1 MKKKYSSLKE
11 LDSEPIFDALL
22 SGVEGELKEHLR
34 ELMQDACHKY
44 DNLFTDSFWFT
55 EIFGGLPIE
64 YVLPALRRVFASFF
78 IQIPPLL
85 KSDQR
90 RVELFQLQFNLEE
103 FLTEVSSKLQGC
115 IQKLDDYEHIE
126 CQGDQHFIPVDFGN
140 KGIDFA
146 QQLFEKNKI
155 YDKNKYKLCKDIGID
170 IIYYCNSE
178 NKKNNPR
185 YIGELFDDTELIIN
199 EIRKYGKRLL

>member
-1 MKKKYSSLKE
+1 MKNKYSSLKE

-22 SGVEGELKEHLR
+22 TGVEGELKEHLR

-44 DNLFTDSFWFT
+44 DHLFTDSFWFT

-115 IQKLDDYEHIE
+115 IQKLDDYEHIDKASTALHLIVDNYVGGKIILTRVDNITQVIRQIKLE
-126 CQGDQHFIPVDFGN
+126 KHF
-140 KGIDFA
+140 
-146 QQLFEKNKI
+146 KI
-155 YDKNKYKLCKDIGID
+155 
-170 IIYYCNSE
+170 
-178 NKKNNPR
+178 
-185 YIGELFDDTELIIN
+185 
-199 EIRKYGKRLL
+199 

>member
-1 MKKKYSSLKE
+1 MKKKFSSLSDFADE
-11 LDSEPIFDALL
+11 SVFNALL
-22 SGVEGELKEHLR
+22 KGTESDKRQHLL

-44 DNLFTDSFWFT
+44 DHLFTDSFWFT

-115 IQKLDDYEHIE
+115 IQKLDDYEHI
-126 CQGDQHFIPVDFGN
+126 DKASTVLHLIVDNYVGGKIKLTRVDN
-140 KGIDFA
+140 ITQVIRQIK
-146 QQLFEKNKI
+146 LEKHLKI
-155 YDKNKYKLCKDIGID
+155 
-170 IIYYCNSE
+170 
-178 NKKNNPR
+178 
-185 YIGELFDDTELIIN
+185 
-199 EIRKYGKRLL
+199 